1 MPRKKTLAPHVGLRT
16 NWTTDGMS
24 RGSYLS
30 STRTLSVARHCG
42 NFVGSS
48 KVNEGVVALFGGPV
62 NADILTDQVSWRDQ
76 TVTIFGSFVGTLF
89 RVLNCVECHIHSVR
103 ADLEALTL
111 AIIPWHAADVIFC
124 FRIVTFHYGLR
135 PKITSV
141 SLCQVCNKLQVRL
154 PPYAHLNRR
163 FSTSQVKI
171 AAKPVKFVTTLQKV
185 CPSVSSSILIP
196 LCRSAPLNPFASVTN
211 TLNLCK
217 SAPALTFPLRMLQ

>member
-1 MPRKKTLAPHVGLRT
+1 LSKELRVVPRKKTLAPHVGLRT

-135 PKITSV
+135 TQNNICV
-141 SLCQVCNKLQVRL
+141 
-154 PPYAHLNRR
+154 A
-163 FSTSQVKI
+163 
-171 AAKPVKFVTTLQKV
+171 
-185 CPSVSSSILIP
+185 VSSLQQAASQTSPICIP
-196 LCRSAPLNPFASVTN
+196 KPKVLHFPGQDS
-211 TLNLCK
+211 CK
-217 SAPALTFPLRMLQ
+217 SDFPHMHT